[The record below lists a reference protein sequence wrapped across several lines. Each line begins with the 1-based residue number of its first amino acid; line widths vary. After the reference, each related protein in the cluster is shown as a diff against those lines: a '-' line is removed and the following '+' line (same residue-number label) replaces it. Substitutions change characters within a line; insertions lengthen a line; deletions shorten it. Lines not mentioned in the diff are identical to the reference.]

1 MIRNNALSRRLRD
14 PRSVTSPIP
23 VGLLSEKLDK
33 PWPSKPHTMIIV
45 DYDLAIFADDQEHE
59 IC

>member
-23 VGLLSEKLDK
+23 VRLLSQKLDK
-33 PWPSKPHTMIIV
+33 LWPSKPHAVIVV